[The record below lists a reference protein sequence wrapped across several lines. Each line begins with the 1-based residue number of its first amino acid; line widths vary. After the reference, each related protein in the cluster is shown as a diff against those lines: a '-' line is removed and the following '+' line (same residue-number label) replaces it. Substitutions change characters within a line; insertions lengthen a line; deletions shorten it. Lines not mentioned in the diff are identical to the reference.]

1 MDSGAKQDIEKSGIY
16 EQAGRLSEENTEESL
31 EKAMLLY
38 RSIRGWQDADAQYIA
53 CRTRLGR
60 MRWLVES
67 AVLKEEEK
75 RFEAKMARRRKIGL
89 AVLTVVLLC
98 LAVTISVTAIR
109 LSRYISQP
117 GSSNGPLRHFR
128 KWEIL
133 RIPEEGCICRR
144 LSYTRPGDMR
154 KRCPTL
160 SGLMEIMTTATIC
173 GNAGNALQ
181 TRMSAYRRRRTGN
194 DKDEYS
200 SITVKGFSMTSVRDS
215 FFISNKMSSV
225 LEEMIARID
234 TLEEFEQKFSD
245 EFLDNDD
252 PRT

>member
-98 LAVTISVTAIR
+98 LAVTITVT
-109 LSRYISQP
+109 
-117 GSSNGPLRHFR
+117 
-128 KWEIL
+128 
-133 RIPEEGCICRR
+133 
-144 LSYTRPGDMR
+144 SYTRPGDMR

-160 SGLMEIMTTATIC
+160 SGLMEIMTTVTIC
-173 GNAGNALQ
+173 GNVRNA
-181 TRMSAYRRRRTGN
+181 
-194 DKDEYS
+194 
-200 SITVKGFSMTSVRDS
+200 
-215 FFISNKMSSV
+215 
-225 LEEMIARID
+225 
-234 TLEEFEQKFSD
+234 
-245 EFLDNDD
+245 
-252 PRT
+252 